1 MHAIT
6 SIRERSLSS
15 QAGQIP
21 TRPRKRGSLGF
32 TLIELMI
39 VVVVVAILAAI
50 AVPGYQEQ
58 VRKTRRSTATAEL
71 LTVAQALE
79 RYSTVNGTY
88 VATAGVPTASPPTS
102 DSNALCNRSLPYYT
116 ISCNTLTATTFELRA
131 VPAGAQAGDRCGTYS
146 YTQAGQKGLVGASS
160 GLTVADCW

>member
-1 MHAIT
+1 MHASMPT
-6 SIRERSLSS
+6 RERHLIR
-15 QAGQIP
+15 QPGRP
-21 TRPRKRGSLGF
+21 PGRPRAAASTGF

-88 VATAGVPTASPPTS
+88 IATAGNPTATPPTS
-102 DSNALCNRSLPYYT
+102 DSNGLCNRSLPYYT

-131 VPAGAQAGDRCGTYS
+131 VPAGAQTGDRCGTYS
-146 YTQAGQKGLVGASS
+146 YTQAGQKGLVGATS